1 MMPDHPHIRICEVGP
16 REGLQ
21 NEALFVS
28 TKDKVQLINLL
39 SATGLRYIEAASFVS
54 PKWVP
59 QMADGTDVFARI
71 TRESGVVYAALT
83 PNLKG
88 CQDALKAG
96 ADEVAIFASASET
109 FSRKNINRS
118 IAESLTLYEQVCKRS
133 HVSGIPVRGYVS
145 CAIACPYEGPVAPD
159 AVRLV
164 AASLLRLGCREI
176 SLGDTIGV
184 ATPGDVTA
192 LLDVILAEIPA
203 ARVAGHFHDT
213 SGRALECIEAG
224 LDRGLRIFDA
234 SVGGAGGCPFA
245 PGAKGNV
252 ATHEVVRL
260 LDAKGFATGIDRR
273 ALQDATNFM
282 AQILGRQT

>member
-1 MMPDHPHIRICEVGP
+1 MPDHPHVRICEVGP
-16 REGLQ
+16 RDGLQ
-21 NEALFVS
+21 NEAQFVS

-39 SATGLRYIEAASFVS
+39 SATGLNYIEAASFVS

-71 TRESGVVYAALT
+71 TRERGVVYAALT
-83 PNLKG
+83 PNLMG
-88 CQDALKAG
+88 YQDALKAG

-118 IAESLTLYEQVCKRS
+118 IAESLTLYEQVCKRA

-213 SGRALECIEAG
+213 SGRALECIEAA